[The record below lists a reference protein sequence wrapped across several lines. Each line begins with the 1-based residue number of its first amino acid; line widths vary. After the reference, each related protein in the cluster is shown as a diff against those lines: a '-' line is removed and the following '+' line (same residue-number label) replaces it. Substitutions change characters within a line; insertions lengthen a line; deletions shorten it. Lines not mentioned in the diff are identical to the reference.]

1 MTSEDSHP
9 NEGLGVERTSPVGD
23 ASNDDDAASL
33 LVELDRLQAAE
44 CHDMRL
50 ELDRAKGLLQDAS
63 AELMQSFHRLSD
75 DTLGQQQ
82 RVKSLLTSMSGAS
95 DADGNGGLN
104 VSAFVTQTAAVLQRF
119 TEVLVHFSKQSIK
132 ISYKIDDMVDH
143 MDTIFDLVSQVDSIA
158 EETNILA
165 INAAL
170 EAARAGEAGKGFKVV
185 ASEVRMLS
193 RDTKALNEEIGSQV
207 DAARTVIG
215 DVREAARTIASQDM
229 SLALTAKG
237 GVDDMLV
244 QLENMDSQVSKTLD
258 ELGEFTSR
266 VGRSTDDAIRSMQFE
281 DMVTQILEHVKART
295 QELQNVLP
303 RVRDAA
309 TAAAA
314 QRSEEPYV
322 RLVMEALRETSVET
336 LHRAVEQESMDAG
349 DIELF

>member
-9 NEGLGVERTSPVGD
+9 NKGPDVGLTSSLRGR
-23 ASNDDDAASL
+23 ANDDEAASL
-33 LVELDRLQAAE
+33 LVELGQIQTAE
-44 CHDMRL
+44 CQDICQ

-63 AELMQSFHRLSD
+63 TELMHSFHKLSD
-75 DTLGQQQ
+75 DTIAQQD
-82 RVKSLLTSMSGAS
+82 RVQALLTSMSGA
-95 DADGNGGLN
+95 AAEQGGEGLN
-104 VSAFVTQTAAVLQRF
+104 VSAFVAQTAAVLQRF
-119 TEVLVHFSKQSIK
+119 TEVLVHFSKQSIT

-143 MDTIFDLVSQVDSIA
+143 MDRIFDLVSQVDSIA

-215 DVREAARTIASQDM
+215 DVREAARQIASQDM
-229 SLALTAKG
+229 SLALNAKG
-237 GVDDMLV
+237 GVDDMLG
-244 QLENMDSQVSKTLD
+244 QLEGMDREVSKTLD
-258 ELGEFTSR
+258 ELGEFTNR
-266 VGRSTDDAIRSMQFE
+266 VGRSTDAAIRSMQFE
-281 DMVTQILEHVKART
+281 DMVTQILEHVKEKAQGLR
-295 QELQNVLP
+295 EVLP
-303 RVRDAA
+303 RARDNA

-314 QRSEEPYV
+314 RRSKEPYM
-322 RLVMEALRETSVET
+322 RLVREALREASVET
-336 LHRAVEQESMDAG
+336 AHRAVEQESMDAG